1 MRTKYKPWAL
11 PYLKDNPDI
20 AYPTFKEDKF
30 FDKSLEIE
38 IGGGKGDF
46 IIGQSTKFPKT
57 HFLMIERVVSVA
69 APAVKKIKEN
79 NLNNIRV
86 IYDNF
91 INVSHALK
99 KNSIN
104 KIYLNFSDPWPKK
117 KHAKR
122 RLTSPIF
129 MDDYYRILNDDGL
142 IIFKTDQK
150 PLYEYTKLVLNKE
163 KFFIKEDIPNYNK
176 LDENDSLTE
185 YEAKFRKENKTIYR
199 LIIKKLWKN

>member
-11 PYLKDNPDI
+11 PFLKEHSDL

-30 FDKSLEIE
+30 FNDTLEME

-46 IIGQSTKFPKT
+46 IINQAIKHPKV
-57 HFLMIERVVSVA
+57 HYLMIERVISVA
-69 APAVKKIKEN
+69 APAVKKIIEN
-79 NLNNIRV
+79 DINNVRV

-99 KNSIN
+99 NHSIN

-122 RLTSPIF
+122 RLTSPLF
-129 MDDYYRILNDDGL
+129 MNDYHRILKKDGL

-150 PLYEYTKLVLNKE
+150 NLYEYTKLVLEKE
-163 KFFIKEDIPNYNK
+163 KFTIILDNPHYNK
-176 LDENDSLTE
+176 LDKDDSLSE
-185 YEAKFRKENKTIYR
+185 YESKFRKEKKTIYR
-199 LIIKKLWKN
+199 LILKRV